1 MRWTRSWFLLL
12 VLVGL
17 LLVWLWPAAV
27 QWTTYLQPTITGA
40 VAVFLSAWAIET
52 RRLVGAI
59 ARPIPALLAIG
70 ISYLVLPVLSWLG
83 FFVIANAD
91 FRIGLLLITCVP
103 CTLVSAVIW
112 TRLGGGNEAVAL
124 LVTTLSNGLSWL
136 ITTGWLLLAAEVS
149 QVSFDQT
156 AGLMGQLIIVL
167 VVPMLAGQLWRTVPY
182 MAAFGERRQTL
193 LAVTGRLLV
202 LGIMLKAAVEVR
214 SKLEGE
220 GGSVGGIDIALVAGA
235 CVLLHLVGVYLGL
248 WISSWLG
255 FDRPTRIAVAFSG
268 SQKTLPVSLILFEEY
283 FTAYPLAVLP
293 IACFHLGQLVI
304 DTLLAQRW
312 NAAQGRGLTSLDK
325 KWISSGA

>member
-1 MRWTRSWFLLL
+1 MCRRRSWIASASTCRPRPPCRLWTKSRPSRRSRCSSIRAPIRRRCLRERASLACRQSRRAASSRWASIRMRWTRSWFLLL

-17 LLVWLWPAAV
+17 LLAWLWPAAV

-167 VVPMLAGQLWRTVPY
+167 VVPMLAGQLGRTVPD

-193 LAVTGRLLV
+193 LAVTGRLMV

-220 GGSVGGIDIALVAGA
+220 GG
-235 CVLLHLVGVYLGL
+235 
-248 WISSWLG
+248 
-255 FDRPTRIAVAFSG
+255 DRKR
-268 SQKTLPVSLILFEEY
+268 
-283 FTAYPLAVLP
+283 
-293 IACFHLGQLVI
+293 
-304 DTLLAQRW
+304 
-312 NAAQGRGLTSLDK
+312 
-325 KWISSGA
+325 